1 MGPIVT
7 KTQGLFRPQPDL
19 KPVFLT
25 KDCTLIE
32 FVEFSKA
39 YVLYM
44 QSSTPIPKGAIFS
57 HLRVAVDAWWV
68 HYIEQVGLN
77 NNSDVAHFTKIMDL
91 AGRKK
96 FPVHGRRMRCFTHC
110 QKADTTSHL
119 REIVESIKLAEWSS
133 FNEEAAALHIFLAT
147 TTDEVAKRACF
158 KILTE
163 LPEGDVGAMMNKI
176 SAIEAF
182 PERRTPSFFAKPII
196 TNTET
201 PHKTCTACKRQGH
214 LISECWGRCSH
225 CKRFGHKSEVCRTKP
240 SEPVVKKNEGARRKA
255 KSKKK
260 AKTIKELSDLVE
272 TLRIHSQDISEE
284 SSQDTQHVNRVQ
296 VKSPQANHNSRRG
309 SRSTSYA
316 EITEISDDEVINA
329 LNRTKI
335 AAINI
340 KKNKNSKGMSH
351 SDGIVSNSLDFRSAK
366 VETLLLDSGA
376 EVNIVGEEIVKD
388 TKVKVT

>member
-1 MGPIVT
+1 MGSTNENRPIV
-7 KTQGLFRPQPDL
+7 KNQGVFRPQPDL
-19 KPVFLT
+19 KPVFLA

-68 HYIEQVGLN
+68 HYIEQVGLTT
-77 NNSDVAHFTKIMDL
+77 NSDVAHFIKIMDL

-147 TTDEVAKRACF
+147 TTDEVARRACF

-163 LPEGDVGAMMNKI
+163 SPEGDIGAMMNKI

-182 PERRTPSFFAKPII
+182 PERKLQSFSAKPVIA
-196 TNTET
+196 NSTET
-201 PHKTCTACKRQGH
+201 PRKTCTACKRQGH
-214 LISECWGRCSH
+214 VISECWGRCLH
-225 CKRFGHKSEVCRTKP
+225 CKRFGHKSELCRNKP
-240 SEPVVKKNEGARRKA
+240 SEPVVKKNEGARKKTR
-255 KSKKK
+255 SKKK
-260 AKTIKELSDLVE
+260 AKTIKELADLVE
-272 TLRIHSQDISEE
+272 NFRINSQDISEDSSE
-284 SSQDTQHVNRVQ
+284 SDSQDTQHVNRVQ
-296 VKSPQANHNSRRG
+296 VGPP
-309 SRSTSYA
+309 
-316 EITEISDDEVINA
+316 
-329 LNRTKI
+329 L
-335 AAINI
+335 
-340 KKNKNSKGMSH
+340 
-351 SDGIVSNSLDFRSAK
+351 
-366 VETLLLDSGA
+366 
-376 EVNIVGEEIVKD
+376 
-388 TKVKVT
+388 

>member
-1 MGPIVT
+1 
-7 KTQGLFRPQPDL
+7 
-19 KPVFLT
+19 
-25 KDCTLIE
+25 
-32 FVEFSKA
+32 
-39 YVLYM
+39 M
-44 QSSTPIPKGAIFS
+44 QSSTPIPKDAIFS

-68 HYIEQVGLN
+68 HYIEQVGLTT
-77 NNSDVAHFTKIMDL
+77 NSDVAHFIKIMDL

-96 FPVHGRRMRCFTHC
+96 FPVHGRRMRCFTHV
-110 QKADTTSHL
+110 QKSDTTSHM

-182 PERRTPSFFAKPII
+182 PERRTPSFSAKPII

-201 PHKTCTACKRQGH
+201 PRKTCTACKRQGH

-240 SEPVVKKNEGARRKA
+240 QIQASEPVVKKNEGTRK
-255 KSKKK
+255 KTKGKKK
-260 AKTIKELSDLVE
+260 AKTIKEISDLFE
-272 TLRIHSQDISEE
+272 SLRTHSQDISEE
-284 SSQDTQHVNRVQ
+284 SSESDSQTTQSVNRVQ
-296 VKSPQANHNSRRG
+296 VKSPQANRNSRRG

-335 AAINI
+335 ASINI
-340 KKNKNSKGMSH
+340 KKTKNSKGMSH

-366 VETLLLDSGA
+366 VETLKISPLK
-376 EVNIVGEEIVKD
+376 I
-388 TKVKVT
+388 